1 VINNFIK
8 NITRKKSQELIRK
21 SRLNRCLT
29 AFDLTLLGIGC
40 IIGTGIFVLTGIAAA
55 NLAGPAVILSFVIS
69 GIACTFAAL
78 SYAEL
83 SSSIG
88 GSGSAY
94 GYAYVTFG
102 ELVAWI
108 IGWILILEYGMSI
121 AAVANGWSGYFN
133 NALHSI
139 GISIPSF
146 LTKSISNGGLIN
158 LPASLIILA
167 IMGLLIFGV
176 KETVKFNTIMVLIK
190 LIAIFTF
197 IAVAIFNVDITNW
210 NPFFP
215 YGWFS
220 KNPDGSTIGVLA
232 GASIVFFAYVGFDAV
247 STAGDEAINPQ
258 KDLPK
263 GIIYSLIF
271 CTIIYIIVAGLL
283 TGVVNYS
290 ELNTSSP
297 VAYALLK
304 IGFKGASALVAT
316 GVISGLTTVILVLF
330 YALTRILYAISQDKL
345 IPESLSVVS
354 PKTKTP
360 VKIIFITGII
370 ISLVAGF
377 IPLGKLAEIVNI
389 GTLAAFIFVC
399 FGVLKV
405 RKVEKEVH
413 KNSYQNKWHPLIPV
427 MGIIT
432 CGSLI
437 FFLPTDTWLRFM
449 IWNLIGLVVYFAY
462 GYRKSLLNR

>member
-1 VINNFIK
+1 MNFFK
-8 NITRKKSQELIRK
+8 KLFRKKSIGSNQSSNLK
-21 SRLNRCLT
+21 RCLT

-55 NLAGPAVILSFVIS
+55 NQAGPAVVLSFVIS

-88 GSGSAY
+88 GCGSAY

-121 AAVANGWSGYFN
+121 AAVANGWSGYFTN
-133 NALHSI
+133 GLASMGLL
-139 GISIPSF
+139 IPDN
-146 LTKSISNGGLIN
+146 LTQGPTQGGLIN
-158 LPASLIILA
+158 LPATLIILS
-167 IMGLLIFGV
+167 IMILLIVGV
-176 KETVKFNTIMVLIK
+176 RESVKFNAVMVLVK

-197 IAVAIFNVDITNW
+197 IFVAIFNVDITNW
-210 NPFFP
+210 QPFIP
-215 YGWFS
+215 YGWFD
-220 KNPDGSTIGVLA
+220 KLDDGSTVGVLA

-258 KDLPK
+258 KDLPR

-271 CTIIYIIVAGLL
+271 CTIIYIIVSALL
-283 TGVVNYS
+283 TGVVNYK

-297 VAYALLK
+297 VAYALMK

-330 YALTRILYAISQDKL
+330 YALTRILLAISQDQL
-345 IPESLSVVS
+345 ISGNFSQVNK
-354 PKTKTP
+354 KTQTP
-360 VKIIFITGII
+360 IKIILITGII
-370 ISLVAGF
+370 ISLIAVF
-377 IPLGKLAEIVNI
+377 IPLGDLAEIVNI
-389 GTLAAFIFVC
+389 GTLTAFIFVC
-399 FGVLKV
+399 FGVLKI
-405 RKVEKEVH
+405 RKAQH
-413 KNSYQNKWHPLIPV
+413 KLPKKIFKNKFHPAIPTL
-427 MGIIT
+427 GIFS
-432 CGSLI
+432 CSALI
-437 FFLPTDTWLRFM
+437 FFLPTDTWITF
-449 IWNLIGLVVYFAY
+449 ITWNAIGLIIYSLY
-462 GYRKSLLNR
+462 GFKNSKLNKP

>member
-1 VINNFIK
+1 MFERLF
-8 NITRKKSQELIRK
+8 RKKSINAGASGLK
-21 SRLNRCLT
+21 RCLST
-29 AFDLTLLGIGC
+29 FDLTLLGVGC

-69 GIACTFAAL
+69 GTACTFAAL

-215 YGWFS
+215 YGW
-220 KNPDGSTIGVLA
+220 
-232 GASIVFFAYVGFDAV
+232 
-247 STAGDEAINPQ
+247 
-258 KDLPK
+258 
-263 GIIYSLIF
+263 
-271 CTIIYIIVAGLL
+271 
-283 TGVVNYS
+283 
-290 ELNTSSP
+290 
-297 VAYALLK
+297 
-304 IGFKGASALVAT
+304 
-316 GVISGLTTVILVLF
+316 
-330 YALTRILYAISQDKL
+330 
-345 IPESLSVVS
+345 
-354 PKTKTP
+354 
-360 VKIIFITGII
+360 
-370 ISLVAGF
+370 
-377 IPLGKLAEIVNI
+377 
-389 GTLAAFIFVC
+389 
-399 FGVLKV
+399 
-405 RKVEKEVH
+405 
-413 KNSYQNKWHPLIPV
+413 
-427 MGIIT
+427 
-432 CGSLI
+432 
-437 FFLPTDTWLRFM
+437 
-449 IWNLIGLVVYFAY
+449 
-462 GYRKSLLNR
+462 